1 MPMLDEYYASFKT
14 FVLQLTD
21 KYASYIKKTFFQLPA
36 SSDEEN
42 GGAAGGYEQ
51 PDPMETEAPSEE
63 IPNLVWCTT

>member
-1 MPMLDEYYASFKT
+1 MPMLDEYHASFKT

-63 IPNLVWCTT
+63 IPNLV